1 MQNQHQHHDELDY
14 LYQADHRA
22 GVKAEHQLYQAYDVE
37 EDAKRT
43 NVHYEKHP
51 NFFYGFTGGTW
62 QVYSCNMWPEGIAVD
77 DDTAAQEAKLDKM
90 AELMELQPGM
100 RILDVGC
107 GWGGPLTYLC
117 KKYGVSGIG
126 LTLSPIQK
134 AAADSR
140 IAAHGVNA
148 EILVC
153 HWKDFKPSQLF
164 DAIYTDEVIVH
175 FHDLLDFFKKAHA
188 MLRSGGMMV
197 NKEVHFN
204 RKADL
209 QNLTRGDA
217 FVNQIYGFTG
227 NYHTLYEELEMLDQ
241 ANFYMYHHFQLS
253 RDDYPKTL
261 SRWIDNMF
269 MNQEQMIAVTDQKTW
284 QDFRKYLRL
293 ARMMFFQPGSS
304 VDIIAA
310 KRAGT

>member
-1 MQNQHQHHDELDY
+1 MSSQQSQQDELSY
-14 LYQADHRA
+14 LYQRRTRT
-22 GVKAEHQLYQAYDVE
+22 VKPEHQLYQAYDIE
-37 EDAKRT
+37 EDIERT

-51 NFFYGFTGGTW
+51 DFFYSFTAGRW
-62 QVYSCNMWPEGIAVD
+62 HVYSCNMWSAGIAED

-90 AELMELQPGM
+90 AEMMGLQAGM

-117 KKYGVSGIG
+117 QKYQVSGVG

-134 AAADSR
+134 SAADQR
-140 IAAHGVNA
+140 IAEHGVDA
-148 EILVC
+148 TVLVC
-153 HWKDFKPSQLF
+153 HWKKYQPSEPF

-175 FHDLLDFFKKAHA
+175 FHDLVDFFKKAHS
-188 MLRSGGMMV
+188 MLRPGGMMV

-204 RKADL
+204 RKSEL
-209 QNLTRGDA
+209 QNLKRGDA

-227 NYHTLYEELEMLDQ
+227 NYHTLYEELEMVDR
-241 ANFYMYHHFQLS
+241 AGFYLYQHFQLS

-261 SRWIDNMF
+261 SRWIDNMYA
-269 MNQEQMIAVTDQKTW
+269 NRERMIEVSDKKTW

-293 ARMMFFQPGSS
+293 ARMMFFQPGST

-310 KRAGT
+310 KRA